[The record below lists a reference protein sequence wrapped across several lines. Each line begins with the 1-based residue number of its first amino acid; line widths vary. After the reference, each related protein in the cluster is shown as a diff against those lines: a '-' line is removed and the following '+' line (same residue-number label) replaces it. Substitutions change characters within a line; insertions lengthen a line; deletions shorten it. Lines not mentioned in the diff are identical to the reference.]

1 MPPKFLINDPAI
13 ILAPFS
19 TVRQYP
25 VVDDAYVHIS
35 SQDASEWDPVVSGRS
50 ISFMWENSFNSGYII
65 TSFGNVISFQPPSEE
80 IEEIIERK
88 MQERETAEAEAADN
102 STPQKMSKDT
112 PEEEVFET
120 IYHEFPGTFTTNLA
134 GSRKM
139 LQVGIGVST
148 QYDDTVMMNVESH
161 QLALRSII
169 LGVISDFTEED
180 VKGAL
185 GRDKLALALREAI
198 NAKLESL
205 ENFGGVEEV
214 HFTSFVLQ

>member
-1 MPPKFLINDPAI
+1 MAENDAEPKAGGGLVKKLLIFGGGGLLLITIGLGA
-13 ILAPFS
+13 
-19 TVRQYP
+19 
-25 VVDDAYVHIS
+25 
-35 SQDASEWDPVVSGRS
+35 
-50 ISFMWENSFNSGYII
+50 GYLI
-65 TSFGNVISFQPPSEE
+65 FGGAQPDPSEE

-88 MQERETAEAEAADN
+88 MQEREAAEEEVDN

-139 LQVGIGVST
+139 LQLGVGVST

-161 QLALRSII
+161 QLALRSVI
-169 LGVISDFTEED
+169 LGVISDFSEDD
-180 VKGAL
+180 VKGAT
-185 GRDKLALALREAI
+185 GRDKLAAALRDAI
-198 NAKLESL
+198 NGKLEVL